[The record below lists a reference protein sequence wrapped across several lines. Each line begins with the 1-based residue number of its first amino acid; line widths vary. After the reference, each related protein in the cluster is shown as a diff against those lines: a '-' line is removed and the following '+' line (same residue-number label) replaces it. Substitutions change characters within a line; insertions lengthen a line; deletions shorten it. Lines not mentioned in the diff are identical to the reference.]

1 MLGSLS
7 GMVELGCSTT
17 VLVEWDIL
25 VVGAAEDKR
34 EDVVGEGTGFVLD
47 DDVDDMSTSVVTVA
61 RVVEAGAAPVG
72 CTKCSAA

>member
-1 MLGSLS
+1 
-7 GMVELGCSTT
+7 VELGCFTT

-47 DDVDDMSTSVVTVA
+47 DDVDDMSTSVVTI
-61 RVVEAGAAPVG
+61 
-72 CTKCSAA
+72 CWISSSAYRQPSMFG